1 MRLNNYL
8 KFFDF
13 RWTKRA
19 LPWRWPACSGPSRP
33 PEHGRVGLLQPGNFL
48 VCHLQ
53 IGGFC
58 RAVDVM
64 EFSGPHHRGRR
75 LREQPGKGD
84 FGPGYAA
91 LSRQCVGLDGL
102 PGNAIGNA
110 DVPSFLPRALLFLFQ
125 F

>member
-1 MRLNNYL
+1 MISGGPNVLFLGVGRLVL
-8 KFFDF
+8 GHHA
-13 RWTKRA
+13 RQ
-19 LPWRWPACSGPSRP
+19 SM
-33 PEHGRVGLLQPGNFL
+33 GRVGLLQPGNFL

-64 EFSGPHHRGRR
+64 EFGSPHHRGRR

-110 DVPSFLPRALLFLFQ
+110 DVPSFLPRASFPVSVLN
-125 F
+125 